1 MPLNEV
7 YIGLATSIG
16 PINELGAHAGCIGK
30 YLRGVPMFDGK
41 LIHKW
46 SIFHSDAASYR
57 IIKYYDCNHKQMKIH
72 MHIYTHVHITTYKH
86 IQIQNSIMVYYAY
99 VCIDIHLHIW
109 FPHVSPCL

>member
-1 MPLNEV
+1 M
-7 YIGLATSIG
+7 
-16 PINELGAHAGCIGK
+16 
-30 YLRGVPMFDGK
+30 RGVLENTCEGFPCWK

-99 VCIDIHLHIW
+99 VCIDIYIYTFGSHMFLHVFSI
-109 FPHVSPCL
+109 L